1 MFCRWLG
8 GGRRYSMCVCVFL
21 LVGSSTFKKKKTP
34 KTISNISVIFLSH
47 R

>member
-1 MFCRWLG
+1 MAG
-8 GGRRYSMCVCVFL
+8 GGEEVLYVCVCVFL
-21 LVGSSTFKKKKTP
+21 LVGSSTFKKKTTP